1 MRRILGISL
10 LTALVLAG
18 CNSAGCLDNGST
30 LPLAKFYSSATAA
43 AVAIDSLQIQGIGAP
58 GDSIL
63 VQAGSA
69 TSQAYMPLRPDQPST
84 SWVFS
89 YKQGILANPAF
100 NDTLTFTYQTIPYF
114 ASEECGA
121 MYIYRIESLT
131 HTTHLI
137 DSVLLTDQ
145 LFTNVEAER
154 IKIYFR
160 TAQEEP
166 SR

>member
-10 LTALVLAG
+10 LTAIVLAG

-43 AVAIDSLQIQGIGAP
+43 AVAIDSLQIQGLGAP

-137 DSVLLTDQ
+137 DSVLLTDS

>member
-1 MRRILGISL
+1 
-10 LTALVLAG
+10 
-18 CNSAGCLDNGST
+18 
-30 LPLAKFYSSATAA
+30 
-43 AVAIDSLQIQGIGAP
+43 
-58 GDSIL
+58 
-63 VQAGSA
+63 
-69 TSQAYMPLRPDQPST
+69 
-84 SWVFS
+84 
-89 YKQGILANPAF
+89 
-100 NDTLTFTYQTIPYF
+100 
-114 ASEECGA
+114 